1 MLLKLVSGW
10 LGKGL
15 LAKVVTVAL
24 ILGAALVIARIIR
37 ATMARK
43 SVNPRTNLARAMLY
57 YGVILT
63 GGFIALEAIGYEPGP
78 LLVTGGLVSV
88 AVGFASQTSLSNL
101 IGGLFLAADEPFKV
115 GDYVKVGEH
124 EGVVLSVDPLSTKL
138 RTLQNVFVRI
148 PNETLLKAV
157 IHNFSRYRIR
167 RLDVAVHVPLET
179 NIDALQ
185 AGLVDAANRCEFV
198 LVEPPPFVQIEALG
212 ELTMRAQLRVWIG
225 EGDLLGA
232 RSALSRSV
240 NDVLRGA
247 GIGLGVPPG
256 SVVTVVGSG
265 AANGTGAGA
274 GGGERKVG

>member
-15 LAKVVTVAL
+15 LAKVVTACL
-24 ILGAALVIARIIR
+24 ILLATFVVARLVRIF
-37 ATMARK
+37 TARK
-43 SVNPRTNLARAMLY
+43 SVNPRTNLARGILY
-57 YGVILT
+57 WGVVLT
-63 GGFIALEAIGYEPGP
+63 GAFIALESVGYDPGP

-124 EGVVLSVDPLSTKL
+124 EGLVLSVDPLSTKL
-138 RTLQNVFVRI
+138 RTVQNVFVRI

-167 RLDVAVHVPLET
+167 RLDVAVHVPLDT
-179 NIDALQ
+179 DIDALQ
-185 AGLVDAANRCEFV
+185 AALMNAARQCEVV

-225 EGDLLGA
+225 EGDVLGA

-240 NDVLRGA
+240 NDVLRAA
-247 GIGLGVPPG
+247 GIGLGAGAGVAVAASTAGAPG
-256 SVVTVVGSG
+256 VG
-265 AANGTGAGA
+265 GAGA
-274 GGGERKVG
+274 GVRVERR

>member
-1 MLLKLVSGW
+1 MLLEFIQAH

-15 LAKVVTVAL
+15 LAKVATAL
-24 ILGAALVIARIIR
+24 IILTVTYLGARLLR
-37 ATMARK
+37 AAISRK
-43 SVNPRTNLARAMLY
+43 STNPRTNIARAMLHW
-57 YGVILT
+57 GVLLT
-63 GGFIALEAIGYEPGP
+63 GAFVALEAIGYEPGP

-138 RTLQNVFVRI
+138 RTVQNVFVRI

-157 IHNFSRYRIR
+157 IHNFSRYTVR
-167 RLDVAVHVPLET
+167 RLDVAVHVPLDT
-179 NIDALQ
+179 PIDTLQ
-185 AGLVDAANRCEFV
+185 AALVDAARSCDVV
-198 LVEPPPFVQIEALG
+198 LVEPAPFVQIEALG

-232 RSALSRSV
+232 RSALSRAV
-240 NDVLRGA
+240 NDTLRAA
-247 GIGLGVPPG
+247 GIGLGAPAG
-256 SVVTVVGSG
+256 ATAAVTV
-265 AANGTGAGA
+265 GTVT
-274 GGGERKVG
+274 RV